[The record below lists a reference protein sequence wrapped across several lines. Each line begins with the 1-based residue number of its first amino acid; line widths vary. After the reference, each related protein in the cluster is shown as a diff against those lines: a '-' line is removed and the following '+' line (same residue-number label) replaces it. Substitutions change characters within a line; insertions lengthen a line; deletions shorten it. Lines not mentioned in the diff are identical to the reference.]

1 MNNNL
6 TITSLE
12 IAKITGKGHSEF
24 IRDIRL
30 LNKEEF
36 SNPLET
42 YSQST
47 PNDQSFFGYEFPFME
62 MLSVIS
68 NYDFQKRHDV
78 ITRWLELEEESKP
91 PVFSNDPI
99 KYYREYADW
108 FEKCAAKIEM
118 FNVNK

>member
-12 IAKITGKGHSEF
+12 IAKIIGKGHSEF
-24 IRDIRL
+24 IRDIRA

-42 YSQST
+42 YSQSQQ
-47 PNDQSFFGYEFPFME
+47 NDQSFVGYDFPFKE

-68 NYDFQKRHDV
+68 NCDFQKRHDV
-78 ITRWLELEEESKP
+78 ITRWMEIEDEYKP
-91 PVFSNDPI
+91 PIFANDPI

-108 FEKCAAKIEM
+108 LEKCAAKIEK